1 MTAEPRSL
9 RVNTALT
16 KSASVR
22 SASLRTCMHEQ
33 ISLLIFPS
41 YFQMMLFV
49 AMAWWCGVQSNFLHK
64 MSSLICTIQRASKVL
79 ATEKI
84 YNKQE
89 KLICICRF
97 THSLS
102 PCETLD
108 NCSNLFCDCLAQ
120 SNSTSQKD
128 GCNSTHHAIHE
139 SVTEICT
146 CITSHII
153 CPIISKFRCTAHSIS
168 KSQSAYC
175 HIKQIATSMVLC
187 RKTMDLNPI
196 QLRLHSP

>member
-1 MTAEPRSL
+1 
-9 RVNTALT
+9 
-16 KSASVR
+16 
-22 SASLRTCMHEQ
+22 
-33 ISLLIFPS
+33 
-41 YFQMMLFV
+41 
-49 AMAWWCGVQSNFLHK
+49 

-120 SNSTSQKD
+120 SNSTSQKM
-128 GCNSTHHAIHE
+128 GAIQLTMRSMRVSLRSAPALH
-139 SVTEICT
+139 
-146 CITSHII
+146 
-153 CPIISKFRCTAHSIS
+153 PIQYVQSFSKFRCTAHSIS

-187 RKTMDLNPI
+187 LKLWTLT
-196 QLRLHSP
+196 QSS

>member
-22 SASLRTCMHEQ
+22 SASLRTCMHEK
-33 ISLLIFPS
+33 ISLLSSPS
-41 YFQMMLFV
+41 YCQMMLCV
-49 AMAWWCGVQSNFLHK
+49 VMAWWCGVQSNFLHK
-64 MSSLICTIQRASKVL
+64 MSRLICTIQRASKVL

-102 PCETLD
+102 PCQTLD

-128 GCNSTHHAIHE
+128 GRNSTHHAIHE

-153 CPIISKFRCTAHSIS
+153 CPII
-168 KSQSAYC
+168 Q
-175 HIKQIATSMVLC
+175 
-187 RKTMDLNPI
+187 
-196 QLRLHSP
+196 

>member
-1 MTAEPRSL
+1 MSSELSCGNPCLFLREIQYCITEVCTVNDSRAQITACQHCSHQKRI
-9 RVNTALT
+9 
-16 KSASVR
+16 
-22 SASLRTCMHEQ
+22 CQ
-33 ISLLIFPS
+33 ISLIENLHAWKNKSFDFPS

-120 SNSTSQKD
+120 SNSTSQKM
-128 GCNSTHHAIHE
+128 GA
-139 SVTEICT
+139 
-146 CITSHII
+146 
-153 CPIISKFRCTAHSIS
+153 
-168 KSQSAYC
+168 
-175 HIKQIATSMVLC
+175 
-187 RKTMDLNPI
+187 I
-196 QLRLHSP
+196 QLTMRSMRVSLRSAPALHPI